1 MASLKEI
8 KGRIASVQSTQ
19 KITSAMRMVASA
31 KLHHTQGITQ
41 NFLVYKQHLAAILE
55 SLGYQDADNEQV
67 ASASTAEGIQNN
79 SSLSEQ
85 SETMAAPKSVLLIP
99 VASNSGLCGAFNTNI
114 AKATLHRIQEWKEED
129 ASVTLM
135 PIGKKIAHSLQNEG
149 IEYCAQ
155 HVELLEKMGKE
166 DIYPAVVAL
175 MNEVALMRENGAIDC
190 VEFIYH
196 HFKSMGSQMI
206 TIEQMPQLPLTA
218 QPSQTSQPSKTP
230 QPPLGG
236 EVTQDYITEPSAA
249 VLLQQFYPRVLNAKA
264 YGIMLDSIT
273 SEHAARMLAMQTADD
288 NAQEL
293 IQELTLVYNK
303 TRQQSITN
311 ELIDIMSGKA
321 GN

>member
-41 NFLVYKQHLAAILE
+41 NFLVYKQHLAAILK
-55 SLGYQDADNEQV
+55 SLGYQDADNKQT
-67 ASASTAEGIQNN
+67 ASVSTTEGIQNN

-114 AKATLHRIQEWKEED
+114 AKATLHRMQEWKDKD

-155 HVELLEKMGKE
+155 HVELLDKMGKE

-175 MNEVALMRENGAIDC
+175 MNEVAQMRENGAIDC

-206 TIEQMPQLPLTA
+206 TIEQMPQLPQTA
-218 QPSQTSQPSKTP
+218 QPSQTP

>member
-67 ASASTAEGIQNN
+67 ASVSTAEDIQNT

-85 SETMAAPKSVLLIP
+85 SETMATPKSVLLIP

-114 AKATLHRIQEWKEED
+114 AKATLHRMQEWKDKD

-155 HVELLEKMGKE
+155 HVELLDKMGKE

-175 MNEVALMRENGAIDC
+175 MNEVAQMRENEAIDH

-196 HFKSMGSQMI
+196 HFKSMGSQTI
-206 TIEQMPQLPLTA
+206 TIEALNTDCKQASSEQKE
-218 QPSQTSQPSKTP
+218 Q
-230 QPPLGG
+230 
-236 EVTQDYITEPSAA
+236 EFITEPSPAI
-249 VLLQQFYPRVLNAKA
+249 LLQQFYPRVLNAKA